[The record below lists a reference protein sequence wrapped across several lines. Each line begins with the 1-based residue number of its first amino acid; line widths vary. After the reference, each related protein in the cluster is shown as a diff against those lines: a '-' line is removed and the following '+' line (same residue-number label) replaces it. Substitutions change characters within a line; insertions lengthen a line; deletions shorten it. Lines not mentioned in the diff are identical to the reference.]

1 MITKYS
7 DFPVA
12 GKAQKRLFL
21 TISFQTASRQ
31 ESILFFCG
39 KYAFCLHY
47 VILSKASGIDPISD
61 LRSDKAMCLRCIFH
75 CGKTPER
82 AFMPHPQKFLAG
94 FSFVFRCIFGL
105 LPYPLTMKSSH
116 CPILS
121 RIQLFAMASA
131 AACFLAP
138 IAQGGGMH
146 SDINILTYADFGQNK
161 GRYAVGGNVNALL
174 DAIRIK
180 DGGVKIEYQVA
191 KTPYVIAYD
200 QGMINFS
207 ATADIGAYNAISP
220 TFIATVLHNGSQNG
234 SFAEKIIGSAHAIN
248 YEGIDIRGS
257 DIFRLA
263 PDNGSGAQYDYMIQ
277 RQSKLITDVSWN
289 PATTLTDIDSLDG
302 GLLYHSGGGRMTLW
316 DENIGSRV
324 EIYGAYQYVTGG
336 INKIN
341 DAQQHAGTTNL
352 SFHQNPNYGNGIG
365 ATQDN
370 PMPNCIHGGDSGS
383 PVFIY
388 NETTKQY
395 EYIAAQQS
403 AGGNSYGQARGNAE
417 WTHSTMNSFNAT
429 VNQGNAAT
437 VYLNAIETEGGTLGE
452 EGINLTDN
460 LGNSATLYSGT
471 ATDASGNALA
481 TYNGVKTGLN
491 TWSDLS
497 GIKDEQTWYAY
508 GTGYLERTDLELFH
522 TSNLVFNADH
532 ASTEIILNATVDLGV
547 GYAEF
552 NKGENVEKS
561 AYSIS
566 SKTGEAFLLNSAGY
580 VVNAGAEVHVKL
592 NNPETYMREWRKT
605 GAGALY
611 IDGSGDTNALL
622 ALGGTGT
629 TYLQQ
634 SDGHAAYNILASSG
648 AKVVIKDLAQIERDF
663 TFGAGGGTLDMNG
676 NSMDWYLTNSNI
688 TADGFSVNALTE
700 EAVITNSASTA
711 TTLTYKE
718 SGDTVF
724 KGSFKDTESGALK
737 IDYQG
742 GGTWT
747 LNSIHTDLSQ
757 NTGSAF
763 SVSDGKVI
771 LTGTNTVH
779 GMGTTDGG
787 KNIARL
793 VREDDWH
800 YADAKMN
807 VTVASGSEFELGSH
821 ARLTGTVTVDSGATY
836 TMREGVKHQSEY
848 IEGGL
853 YKENTYEWSAFYG
866 HKGDTVLNG
875 TLNVAFSEGTTANT
889 SYAGNISGS
898 GNVTVDAADGTFTLT
913 GNNTFTGTRSV
924 TRGTLIAEDAAA
936 TGSSDHKWTLGEK
949 AVFSVQNLAGS
960 AAIAYVDETSNG
972 VLALSQRYETQVNVS
987 AHKNLIIGAQEG
999 LSVQYGSTGTTEALE
1014 AVDGMWRLGGGGGEL
1029 VVNYKLTGANKL
1041 VLGNEY
1047 SKGTV
1052 RLMNAGNDFSGGIDF
1067 MGSGVT
1073 LTYIDSAISKVSM
1086 NLSYG
1091 NRVAMTGLLSVVTAD
1106 SDGILLSHRGEQNLD
1121 FSKNPQLFLGTEGDL
1136 NYNGKITV
1144 ADGNAYRLT
1153 ASSGTL
1159 TVNSEIGG
1167 AHDLVIDAQTYTGG
1181 TVVLNNVKNLT
1192 GDVTV
1197 MGYDSAKTESTE
1209 GSIKLTLTQDN
1220 SFGNAGTVSLKAGGN
1235 LYIGETT
1242 QRINALKMEAGSS
1255 ITGDYLTDRYDTK
1268 ASVLHLTIDS
1278 ISDIAGTISVDT
1290 IHKYGKN
1297 TLELNNSLTSKSNL
1311 QYSTLVVEE
1320 GDVKLTANNAQIG
1333 TINLKGNRLDVNGVS
1348 VFMGYIVGE
1357 DGSVVD
1363 VSKSGSSIG
1372 SYTSVNAASGTMTL
1386 DNGGNNVTLAGI
1398 ISADAG
1404 ATLRLCGSGE
1414 WVLSN
1419 SSYGKTGGTI
1429 RIEDASL
1436 LNLSYGNTNSYRGH
1450 DTVGISG
1457 ILDLDK
1463 VNAICAASEKITQ
1476 YLTFDTIKLNGQN
1489 LTLNEKSKSATWHI
1503 GNLVNASENEA
1514 TLTWDATKTS
1524 ESKYTSNGVS
1534 VTDVNASRLIFNN
1547 ENSFNGT
1554 VVAKRTADGRA
1565 YNSFVELAH
1574 DKALQNAT
1582 LDLQGMSGA
1591 NMALAVNT
1599 DNARIQGLTGNA
1611 YSIAYGG
1618 ASSHINLTNAPTSSR
1633 EATLTLAGSGSYDYQ
1648 GDVAGLSITMTG
1660 AGTQTFSGSNVSV
1673 KNISALAGTLNFTNA
1688 PAVSGNIRLA
1698 QGATLNLG
1706 ESFSL
1711 NAGTIFSLE
1720 KGASGTQGTL
1730 QGKLVLNG
1738 GTLNFDVSALNE
1750 TASLLNGTYE
1760 FSDTLETQNI
1770 SISNDHLVE
1779 VGKTYFLLAGDWTGK
1794 TASFAD
1800 LPDYLKGTFTNSSDS
1815 LKATFS
1821 LSDGIHEWK
1830 DEYGVFAD
1838 EKHVLFRD
1846 TTAGKSLNFD
1856 SDSAAAAL
1864 RFVNDE
1870 TYEFSGKSLKIAD
1883 SLKMESGNLIL
1894 ENKLSAASYET
1905 VDGKVE
1911 IRSEAELAL
1920 TDTQSGNVSIKNIS
1934 GTGTLSLN
1942 LSNDYTNTLGVD
1954 NNFTGTTHVQSG
1966 NFTLNG
1972 SSHGENL
1979 RLSDGVNLQVTAET
1993 ESDANLV
2000 LNGTTQVLQNG
2011 NALTFNGNISG
2022 EGTYNR
2028 ADAGTLVFNGN
2039 VKLGTFTV
2047 GAEETTNTFNGNAE
2061 IASVTLQ
2068 DKTTLS
2074 GTGSLETG
2082 NIGLIEGKTL
2092 TVDQLKI
2099 KESNAAT
2106 RTWNSKTGTTIDL
2119 KNGAVLDTRN
2129 ADYQITGTLNLGG
2142 DDAEGTMYVSGI
2154 QLACADR
2161 GTSTSTSKLNV
2172 ADGVNFVITGESS
2185 GSYDGAFVLSNYGE
2199 ANLLTGNAAVL
2210 NVAGTLTSNA
2220 AMTLMHNHGNVNVD
2234 GKLNLLKGFLLTGVC
2249 VGEINEVNPSAA
2261 YATVTVKNG
2270 GRVNAA
2276 GGTQH
2281 SNLKINLNNGATLGA
2296 IGEADSTITFGNN
2309 MTLGAAN
2316 ARNTITID
2324 TAAHT
2329 SDADFNVV
2337 RDVDK
2342 GLTVDMTGT
2351 VTINGVTSL
2360 EVTGSGTLKHKN
2372 AFNSA
2377 TSIAVQSGATLA
2389 VESGDTHELNTA
2401 TTLNNSTLLL
2411 NGASVD
2417 GANASLGISAA
2428 GTIRATGT
2436 STLNVTTSL
2445 NDSTESD
2452 SAVSVTYDVGTG
2464 SELKSSGALVA
2475 VGRRGNVIKTGTG
2488 TLALNNAGDAV
2499 DSFTATSGTLNV
2511 HGSEN
2516 YGLTDLKLGANTVAG
2531 FYADSVGSTTTEA
2544 DISILGTARFG
2555 AGAHLNAN
2563 ITLSVG
2569 STLEVADGGLS
2580 MGSTVTLEQGILL
2593 GNETLARANALKT
2606 GETLTLFTGVDQL
2619 VLITQD
2625 GESVFAD
2632 SSGTLLSEDRAMA
2645 SSYFSNLSGELFEI
2659 YFTRTE
2665 GDGTVGLLL
2674 IPEPSAF
2681 GLIAGTLALALVA
2694 SSHRRKR
2701 RR

>member
-1 MITKYS
+1 MNNRS
-7 DFPVA
+7 FP
-12 GKAQKRLFL
+12 
-21 TISFQTASRQ
+21 T
-31 ESILFFCG
+31 
-39 KYAFCLHY
+39 
-47 VILSKASGIDPISD
+47 
-61 LRSDKAMCLRCIFH
+61 
-75 CGKTPER
+75 
-82 AFMPHPQKFLAG
+82 
-94 FSFVFRCIFGL
+94 
-105 LPYPLTMKSSH
+105 
-116 CPILS
+116 LS
-121 RIQLFAMASA
+121 RVQLFAMASA

-161 GRYAVGGNVNALL
+161 GRYAVGGSVNALL

-180 DGGVKIEYQVA
+180 DGGIKIEYQVN
-191 KTPYVIAYD
+191 KTPYVIDYD

-257 DIFRLA
+257 DVFRLA
-263 PDNGSGAQYDYMIQ
+263 PDNGNGAQYDYMIQ
-277 RQSKLITDVSWN
+277 RQSKLITDVIWN
-289 PATTLTDIDSLDG
+289 PTTTLTDINSLNG

-316 DENIGSRV
+316 DESIGSRV

-341 DAQQHAGTTNL
+341 GAQQHAGTTNL

-365 ATQDN
+365 ATPDN

-429 VNQGNAAT
+429 VNQESVTA
-437 VYLNAIETEGGTLGE
+437 VYLNAVETEGGTLGE

-471 ATDASGNALA
+471 ATDASGNTLA
-481 TYNGVKTGLN
+481 TYNGVKSGLN

-561 AYSIS
+561 VYTIS

-605 GAGALY
+605 GAGTLY
-611 IDGSGDTNALL
+611 IDGTGDTNALL

-634 SDGHAAYNILASSG
+634 SDGHAAYNVLASSG

-676 NSMDWYLTNSNI
+676 NSMDWYLTNSDI
-688 TADGFSVNALTE
+688 PTDGFSVNALTE

-718 SGDTVF
+718 SGDTLF

-747 LNSIHTDLSQ
+747 LNSIHTDLSK
-757 NTGSAF
+757 NAGSAF
-763 SVSDGKVI
+763 SVSDGKVVFA
-771 LTGTNTVH
+771 GTNTVH

-807 VTVASGSEFELGSH
+807 VSIASGTEFELGSH
-821 ARLTGTVTVDSGATY
+821 ARLTGTVTVDAGATY
-836 TMREGVKHQSEY
+836 TMREGVKHQTEY

-853 YKENTYEWSAFYG
+853 NKENTYDWEAFYG

-889 SYAGNISGS
+889 TYAGNISGS
-898 GNVTVDAADGTFTLT
+898 GNITVDAADGSFTLT
-913 GNNTFTGTRSV
+913 GTNTFTGTRAV
-924 TRGTLIAEDAAA
+924 TRGTLIVEDAAA
-936 TGSSDHKWTLGEK
+936 TGSSARKWTVGEK
-949 AVFSVQNLAGS
+949 AVFVAQTLAGS
-960 AAIAYVDETSNG
+960 DAIAYVSESSNG
-972 VLALSQRYETQVNVS
+972 VLALSQNYETQVDVS
-987 AHKNLIIGAQEG
+987 AHKNLIIGAQQG
-999 LSVQYGSTGTTEALE
+999 VSVQYGSTGTTEALE
-1014 AVDGMWRLGGGGGEL
+1014 AVDGVWRLGGGGGEL

-1086 NLSYG
+1086 DLSYG
-1091 NRVAMTGLLSVVTAD
+1091 NRVAMTGLLSVVTAE
-1106 SDGILLSHRGEQNLD
+1106 SDGILLSHQGEQNLD
-1121 FSKNPQLFLGTEGDL
+1121 FSKNAQLFLGTEGDL
-1136 NYNGKITV
+1136 NYGGKITL

-1153 ASSGTL
+1153 ASNGTL

-1167 AHDLVIDAQTYTGG
+1167 AHDLVVDAQTYTGG

-1209 GSIKLTLTQDN
+1209 GSITLTLTQDN
-1220 SFGNAGTVSLKAGGN
+1220 ALNGNTGTVNLKAGGT

-1242 QRINALKMEAGSS
+1242 QRINVLTMEAGSS
-1255 ITGDYLTDRYDTK
+1255 ITGDFLTDKYDTK
-1268 ASVLHLTIDS
+1268 ASELHLTIDS
-1278 ISDIAGTISVDT
+1278 INDIQGTISVNT
-1290 IHKYGKN
+1290 IYKYGEN
-1297 TLELNNSLTSKSNL
+1297 TLELNNSLTNKSNL

-1333 TINLKGNRLDVNGVS
+1333 TLNLKGNRLDVNGMS
-1348 VFMGYIVGE
+1348 VFQGTIVGE
-1357 DGSVVD
+1357 NGAVIDL
-1363 VSKSGSSIG
+1363 SKSGSAIG
-1372 SYTSVNAASGTMTL
+1372 SYANVVAATGAVTVS
-1386 DNGGNNVTLAGI
+1386 NGGNDVTLAGI
-1398 ISADAG
+1398 VGAEAG
-1404 ATLRLCGSGE
+1404 ATLKLTGSGE

-1419 SSYGKTGGTI
+1419 SSYGITGGTL
-1429 RIEDASL
+1429 RVEDASQ
-1436 LNLSYGNTNSYRGH
+1436 LNFSYGYTNSYRGH

-1463 VNAICAASEKITQ
+1463 VTAIYAASEKTTQ
-1476 YLTFDTIKLNGQN
+1476 YLTFDTVRLNGQN
-1489 LTLNEKSKSATWHI
+1489 LTLQEKSKSATWYI
-1503 GNLVNASENEA
+1503 GNLVNASENNA
-1514 TLTWDATKTS
+1514 TLTWEASKTS
-1524 ESKYTSNGVS
+1524 ESKYTSNGTS

-1599 DNARIQGLTGNA
+1599 DNARIQGLSGNA
-1611 YSIAYGG
+1611 YAIAYGG
-1618 ASSHINLTNAPTSSR
+1618 ASSHINLADAPTSSR
-1633 EATLTLAGSGSYDYQ
+1633 DATLTIAGSGTYDYQ
-1648 GDVAGLSITMTG
+1648 GAVAGLSITMSG
-1660 AGTQTFSGSNVSV
+1660 AGTQTFSGNNVNA
-1673 KNISALAGTLNFTNA
+1673 KDISALAGTLNFTNA
-1688 PAVSGNIRLA
+1688 PVASGAVHLA
-1698 QGATLNLG
+1698 QGATLKLG

-1730 QGKLVLNG
+1730 LGKLVLNG

-1760 FSDTLETQNI
+1760 FSESLETQNI
-1770 SISNDHLVE
+1770 SISNDHLLE

-1800 LPDYLKGTFTNSSDS
+1800 LPDYLKGTFTNSNDS

-1821 LSDGIHEWK
+1821 LADGVHEWK
-1830 DEYGVFAD
+1830 DGYDVFSA
-1838 EKHVLFRD
+1838 EKNVLFRD

-1856 SDSAAAAL
+1856 SDSAATAL

-1870 TYEFSGKSLKIAD
+1870 TYEFSGKSLEIAD

-1894 ENKLSAASYET
+1894 ENKLSAVSYET

-1911 IRSEAELAL
+1911 IRSGGELAL
-1920 TDTQSGNVSIKNIS
+1920 TGTQSGNVGVKNIS

-1942 LSNDYTNTLGVD
+1942 LSDDYANTLDVD
-1954 NNFTGTTHVQSG
+1954 DDFAGTTHIQSG

-1972 SSHGENL
+1972 STHGENL
-1979 RLSDGVNLQVTAET
+1979 RLSDGVNLQITAGT
-1993 ESDANLV
+1993 ESNANLA
-2000 LNGTTQVLQNG
+2000 LDGTTQVLQNG
-2011 NALTFNGNISG
+2011 NALTLNGNVSG

-2028 ADAGTLVFNGN
+2028 VDAGTLVFNGS
-2039 VKLGTFTV
+2039 VKLGAFSV
-2047 GAEETTNTFNGNAE
+2047 GAEETTNTFNGDAE
-2061 IASVTLQ
+2061 IGSVSLQ
-2068 DKTTLS
+2068 DKTTLN
-2074 GTGSLETG
+2074 GAGSLKAG
-2082 NIGLIEGKTL
+2082 DISLLEGKTL
-2092 TVDQLKI
+2092 TVDQLQVE
-2099 KESNAAT
+2099 ESDAAT
-2106 RTWNSKTGTTIDL
+2106 RYWNSRTETAIAL

-2129 ADYQITGTLNLGG
+2129 ADYQVTGTLNLGG
-2142 DDAEGTMYVSGI
+2142 DDAEGTMYVGGV

-2161 GTSTSTSKLNV
+2161 NTSTSTSKLNV
-2172 ADGVNFVITGESS
+2172 ASGVNFVIAGESS
-2185 GSYDGAFVLSNYGE
+2185 GAYDADFLLSNYGE
-2199 ANLLTGNAAVL
+2199 ANLLTGNAAIL
-2210 NVAGTLTSNA
+2210 NVAGSLTSNA

-2234 GKLNLLKGFLLTGVC
+2234 GELNLLKGFVLTGKC
-2249 VGEINEVNPSAA
+2249 AGEINQVNPSAA
-2261 YATVTVKNG
+2261 YATVTIKSG

-2281 SNLKINLNNGATLGA
+2281 GNLKINLNNEATLGA
-2296 IGEADSTITFGNN
+2296 IGEADSTVTFGNN
-2309 MTLGAAN
+2309 MTFGAAN

-2329 SDADFNVV
+2329 NDADFNVV
-2337 RDVDK
+2337 RDTDK

-2360 EVTGSGTLKHKN
+2360 EVTGAGTLKHKN

-2389 VESGDTHELNTA
+2389 VESGDTHKLNTA

-2417 GANASLGISAA
+2417 GGNASLGISAA

-2436 STLNVTTSL
+2436 SALNVATTL
-2445 NDSTESD
+2445 NDSAD
-2452 SAVSVTYDVGTG
+2452 DAVVVTYDVGN
-2464 SELKSSGALVA
+2464 SAELKSSGALVA
-2475 VGRRGNVIKTGTG
+2475 DGRRGNVVKTGAG
-2488 TLALNNAGDAV
+2488 TLALNNAGDAI
-2499 DSFTATSGTLNV
+2499 DSFSSVAGTLNV
-2511 HGSEN
+2511 HGSSN
-2516 YGLTDLKLGANTVAG
+2516 YGLTNLTLNENTVAG
-2531 FYADSVGSTTTEA
+2531 FYADTVGSVIAEA
-2544 DISILGTARFG
+2544 DVSILGTALFG

-2563 ITLSVG
+2563 LRLSVG
-2569 STLEVADGGLS
+2569 STLEVAEDGLS

-2593 GNETLARANALKT
+2593 GNETLTRANALKT
-2606 GETLTLFTGVDQL
+2606 GERLTLFTGVDQL
-2619 VLITQD
+2619 VLMTQD
-2625 GESVFAD
+2625 GKSVFAD
-2632 SSGTLLSEDRAMA
+2632 TTETLTATA
-2645 SSYFSNLSGELFEI
+2645 SAYFSNLSGNSLEL
-2659 YFTRTE
+2659 YFT
-2665 GDGTVGLLL
+2665 GAGNNGTVGLLS

-2681 GLIAGTLALALVA
+2681 GLLAGLSALALVA
-2694 SSHRRKR
+2694 SR
-2701 RR
+2701 RRRR